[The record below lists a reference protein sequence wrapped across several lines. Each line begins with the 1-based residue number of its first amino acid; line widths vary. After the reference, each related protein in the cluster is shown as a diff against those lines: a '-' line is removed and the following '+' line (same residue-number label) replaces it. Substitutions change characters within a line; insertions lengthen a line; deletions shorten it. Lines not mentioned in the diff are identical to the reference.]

1 MSGTIK
7 TAIKPVVNDFFAV
20 ICRMKQI
27 LVIVYI
33 TAEEFVDSMMSKSS
47 EEYILFIEN
56 FLAILIFLCSSGA
69 KLLL

>member
-20 ICRMKQI
+20 IRRMKQI

-33 TAEEFVDSMMSKSS
+33 TAEEFVDSMMSK
-47 EEYILFIEN
+47 
-56 FLAILIFLCSSGA
+56 
-69 KLLL
+69 

>member
-20 ICRMKQI
+20 IRRMKQI

-33 TAEEFVDSMMSKSS
+33 TAEEFVDSMMSKWS
-47 EEYILFIEN
+47 EEYISFI
-56 FLAILIFLCSSGA
+56 
-69 KLLL
+69 